1 MAEKMKSAEAAA
13 PLIDNGDVKKLLSL
27 LSKVEGDRAK
37 EFSQLIAYVDAMG
50 RQFDRVSAELVQVRG
65 QLAELQQ
72 SPVKKALSAAVTG
85 LEKGVHAARERL
97 AAVKEQIAEGAA
109 RAVEEV
115 KHAGLA
121 GLNKA
126 VSFLGVKK
134 TLNLLRGDLHNTVTD
149 AKATIAKVEAVGEEL
164 RSVGGHLKQAGRATV
179 GKERQ
184 EVDASKEGRFQA
196 GLLAPLRSFR
206 DIVEHMEQSAGK
218 AVGQLEKL
226 EQAAAR
232 KPSVLDNLKKAEKP
246 EKAAPAPPGRQR
258 RTGYYQRMNREDGS
272 ATANQPEAFSSSS
285 GYEAPPEQA
294 APEEPGRLRFTPSDA
309 LNEGAGDLTRDKKRR
324 GRQQARHDTGTGAAP
339 EGGGGRLRFTKEE
352 QRQAGDGGTT
362 GPEPSGAADGDTGD
376 GTGEAGSDTGDP
388 RQARKTDKAKR
399 RLDKAT
405 GKAQKARDNLPTQRR
420 VRLKKEFDEDA
431 GRPRRRLR
439 FEQEVKPEGKRNPLA
454 RGALAVGRAVDLKV
468 HQKIHEVEHENV
480 GVEAAHKAE
489 FTAENLA
496 HDTVRFAYRHHKRA
510 PYAKMRK
517 WEKKAAKANVNYLYQ
532 KTLQENPELA
542 RSTLSR
548 LQQKRRIK
556 KQYQKAAREA
566 KRSAAAAKESAGLLG
581 SAARAIV
588 NFAGAHKGA
597 VAIAVI
603 VVLIVFFFASCTSSC
618 SSMLAG
624 GFSAMFVPS
633 YKAEDSDIE
642 QSELQWTQMETQLQE
657 DIDNAE
663 RDHPGYD
670 EYRYELDEIGHDP
683 FQIIAFLSAMYD
695 DFLYADVSAVL
706 REVFDEVY
714 TLEFIET
721 VETRTY
727 TDEDGDEHEYDW
739 YILTTKLTT
748 RDFEEVVRPRL
759 ETAEHGDL
767 YDVYMDSLG
776 GHQKYG
782 NPLGFEWLGSVTSL
796 YGYRENPT
804 AAGTQIHRGLD
815 IAAPAGTPIY
825 SVQDGT
831 VIQAVHG
838 HASYGNYI
846 LIADDKGR
854 ETRYAHCSVLTA
866 AEGQKVKTGDKIAEV
881 GSTGNST
888 GNHLHIEIKEN
899 GQYLNPLY
907 LLNYAYKEDSE

>member
-1 MAEKMKSAEAAA
+1 M
-13 PLIDNGDVKKLLSL
+13 
-27 LSKVEGDRAK
+27 
-37 EFSQLIAYVDAMG
+37 
-50 RQFDRVSAELVQVRG
+50 
-65 QLAELQQ
+65 
-72 SPVKKALSAAVTG
+72 
-85 LEKGVHAARERL
+85 RER
-97 AAVKEQIAEGAA
+97 EPERP
-109 RAVEEV
+109 RA
-115 KHAGLA
+115 
-121 GLNKA
+121 
-126 VSFLGVKK
+126 
-134 TLNLLRGDLHNTVTD
+134 D
-149 AKATIAKVEAVGEEL
+149 
-164 RSVGGHLKQAGRATV
+164 GGRLQAG
-179 GKERQ
+179 
-184 EVDASKEGRFQA
+184 GRRSPEA
-196 GLLAPLRSFR
+196 GRT
-206 DIVEHMEQSAGK
+206 AG
-218 AVGQLEKL
+218 
-226 EQAAAR
+226 
-232 KPSVLDNLKKAEKP
+232 
-246 EKAAPAPPGRQR
+246 PAPPGRQR

-294 APEEPGRLRFTPSDA
+294 APDSWREAQPDNQVRRPPDAVPSGRRRFGPDDTGRTFPADRPPGVEAPEEPGRLRFTPSDA

-324 GRQQARHDTGTGAAP
+324 GRQQ
-339 EGGGGRLRFTKEE
+339 
-352 QRQAGDGGTT
+352 
-362 GPEPSGAADGDTGD
+362 
-376 GTGEAGSDTGDP
+376 
-388 RQARKTDKAKR
+388 
-399 RLDKAT
+399 
-405 GKAQKARDNLPTQRR
+405 ARDNLPTQRR

>member
-1 MAEKMKSAEAAA
+1 M
-13 PLIDNGDVKKLLSL
+13 
-27 LSKVEGDRAK
+27 
-37 EFSQLIAYVDAMG
+37 
-50 RQFDRVSAELVQVRG
+50 
-65 QLAELQQ
+65 
-72 SPVKKALSAAVTG
+72 
-85 LEKGVHAARERL
+85 REREPERPRL
-97 AAVKEQIAEGAA
+97 DKGRRPPE
-109 RAVEEV
+109 
-115 KHAGLA
+115 
-121 GLNKA
+121 
-126 VSFLGVKK
+126 
-134 TLNLLRGDLHNTVTD
+134 
-149 AKATIAKVEAVGEEL
+149 
-164 RSVGGHLKQAGRATV
+164 AGRT
-179 GKERQ
+179 
-184 EVDASKEGRFQA
+184 A
-196 GLLAPLRSFR
+196 G
-206 DIVEHMEQSAGK
+206 
-218 AVGQLEKL
+218 
-226 EQAAAR
+226 
-232 KPSVLDNLKKAEKP
+232 
-246 EKAAPAPPGRQR
+246 PAPPER
-258 RTGYYQRMNREDGS
+258 RRPTGYYQRMSRENGS

-285 GYEAPPEQA
+285 GYDTPEAAPDGWREAPPDDQA
-294 APEEPGRLRFTPSDA
+294 RRPGPGDTGRTPPADHRPGVEAPEEPGRLRFTPSDT
-309 LNEGAGDLTRDKKRR
+309 LKEGAGDLTRPKKGR
-324 GRQQARHDTGTGAAP
+324 GRQQARPDTGPTP

-352 QRQAGDGGTT
+352 QRQAGDAHTGEPS
-362 GPEPSGAADGDTGD
+362 GPEASGAADGDTGD
-376 GTGEAGSDTGDP
+376 ATGEAGGT

-405 GKAQKARDNLPTQRR
+405 GKAQKARDNLPTHRR

-439 FEQEVKPEGKRNPLA
+439 FEEEVKPEGRRNPLA
-454 RGALAVGRAVDLKV
+454 RGALAAGRAVDLKV

-548 LQQKRRIK
+548 FQQKRRIK
-556 KQYQKAAREA
+556 KQYQRAAREA

-581 SAARAIV
+581 SAVRAV
-588 NFAGAHKGA
+588 LNFAGAHKGV
-597 VAIAVI
+597 VAIVVI

-624 GFSAMFVPS
+624 GFSAAFVPA

-670 EYRYELDEIGHDP
+670 EYRYELDAIGHDP

-695 DFLYADVSAVL
+695 DFLYTDVSAVL

-727 TDEDGDEHEYDW
+727 TDEDGDEHEYEW
-739 YILTTKLTT
+739 YILTTKLTA
-748 RDFEEVVRPRL
+748 RDFEEVIRPRL
-759 ETAEHGDL
+759 DTAENGDL

-782 NPLGFEWLGSVTSL
+782 NPLGFEWLGSVTSH

-831 VIQAVHG
+831 VIGAVHG

-866 AEGQKVKTGDKIAEV
+866 TEGQKVKAGDKIAEV

-899 GQYLNPLY
+899 GAYLNPLY
-907 LLNYAYKEDSE
+907 LLNYTQKEDSE

>member
-246 EKAAPAPPGRQR
+246 EKAAPAPKRA
-258 RTGYYQRMNREDGS
+258 E
-272 ATANQPEAFSSSS
+272 PE
-285 GYEAPPEQA
+285 

>member
-294 APEEPGRLRFTPSDA
+294 APDSWREAQPDNQVRRPPDAVPSGRRRFGPDDTGRTFPADRPPGVEAPEEPGRLRFTPSDA

-324 GRQQARHDTGTGAAP
+324 GRQQARHDTGTGAV
-339 EGGGGRLRFTKEE
+339 
-352 QRQAGDGGTT
+352 
-362 GPEPSGAADGDTGD
+362 
-376 GTGEAGSDTGDP
+376 
-388 RQARKTDKAKR
+388 R
-399 RLDKAT
+399 R
-405 GKAQKARDNLPTQRR
+405 
-420 VRLKKEFDEDA
+420 
-431 GRPRRRLR
+431 
-439 FEQEVKPEGKRNPLA
+439 
-454 RGALAVGRAVDLKV
+454 
-468 HQKIHEVEHENV
+468 
-480 GVEAAHKAE
+480 
-489 FTAENLA
+489 
-496 HDTVRFAYRHHKRA
+496 
-510 PYAKMRK
+510 
-517 WEKKAAKANVNYLYQ
+517 
-532 KTLQENPELA
+532 
-542 RSTLSR
+542 
-548 LQQKRRIK
+548 
-556 KQYQKAAREA
+556 
-566 KRSAAAAKESAGLLG
+566 
-581 SAARAIV
+581 
-588 NFAGAHKGA
+588 
-597 VAIAVI
+597 
-603 VVLIVFFFASCTSSC
+603 C
-618 SSMLAG
+618 
-624 GFSAMFVPS
+624 
-633 YKAEDSDIE
+633 
-642 QSELQWTQMETQLQE
+642 
-657 DIDNAE
+657 
-663 RDHPGYD
+663 
-670 EYRYELDEIGHDP
+670 
-683 FQIIAFLSAMYD
+683 
-695 DFLYADVSAVL
+695 
-706 REVFDEVY
+706 
-714 TLEFIET
+714 
-721 VETRTY
+721 
-727 TDEDGDEHEYDW
+727 
-739 YILTTKLTT
+739 
-748 RDFEEVVRPRL
+748 
-759 ETAEHGDL
+759 
-767 YDVYMDSLG
+767 
-776 GHQKYG
+776 
-782 NPLGFEWLGSVTSL
+782 
-796 YGYRENPT
+796 
-804 AAGTQIHRGLD
+804 
-815 IAAPAGTPIY
+815 
-825 SVQDGT
+825 
-831 VIQAVHG
+831 
-838 HASYGNYI
+838 
-846 LIADDKGR
+846 
-854 ETRYAHCSVLTA
+854 
-866 AEGQKVKTGDKIAEV
+866 
-881 GSTGNST
+881 
-888 GNHLHIEIKEN
+888 
-899 GQYLNPLY
+899 
-907 LLNYAYKEDSE
+907 

>member
-246 EKAAPAPPGRQR
+246 EKAAPAPKRAEPDAVPSGRRRFGPDDTGRTFPADRPPGV
-258 RTGYYQRMNREDGS
+258 E
-272 ATANQPEAFSSSS
+272 
-285 GYEAPPEQA
+285 

>member
-246 EKAAPAPPGRQR
+246 EKAAPAP
-258 RTGYYQRMNREDGS
+258 
-272 ATANQPEAFSSSS
+272 
-285 GYEAPPEQA
+285 
-294 APEEPGRLRFTPSDA
+294 
-309 LNEGAGDLTRDKKRR
+309 
-324 GRQQARHDTGTGAAP
+324 

-362 GPEPSGAADGDTGD
+362 GPEPSGAADG

>member
-246 EKAAPAPPGRQR
+246 EKAAP
-258 RTGYYQRMNREDGS
+258 
-272 ATANQPEAFSSSS
+272 
-285 GYEAPPEQA
+285 
-294 APEEPGRLRFTPSDA
+294 
-309 LNEGAGDLTRDKKRR
+309 
-324 GRQQARHDTGTGAAP
+324 AP

>member
-1 MAEKMKSAEAAA
+1 M
-13 PLIDNGDVKKLLSL
+13 
-27 LSKVEGDRAK
+27 
-37 EFSQLIAYVDAMG
+37 
-50 RQFDRVSAELVQVRG
+50 
-65 QLAELQQ
+65 
-72 SPVKKALSAAVTG
+72 
-85 LEKGVHAARERL
+85 RER
-97 AAVKEQIAEGAA
+97 EPERP
-109 RAVEEV
+109 RA
-115 KHAGLA
+115 
-121 GLNKA
+121 
-126 VSFLGVKK
+126 
-134 TLNLLRGDLHNTVTD
+134 D
-149 AKATIAKVEAVGEEL
+149 
-164 RSVGGHLKQAGRATV
+164 GGRLQAG
-179 GKERQ
+179 
-184 EVDASKEGRFQA
+184 GRRSPEA
-196 GLLAPLRSFR
+196 GRT
-206 DIVEHMEQSAGK
+206 AG
-218 AVGQLEKL
+218 
-226 EQAAAR
+226 
-232 KPSVLDNLKKAEKP
+232 
-246 EKAAPAPPGRQR
+246 PAPPGRQR

-294 APEEPGRLRFTPSDA
+294 APDSWREAPEEPGRLRFTPSAA

>member
-1 MAEKMKSAEAAA
+1 M
-13 PLIDNGDVKKLLSL
+13 
-27 LSKVEGDRAK
+27 
-37 EFSQLIAYVDAMG
+37 
-50 RQFDRVSAELVQVRG
+50 
-65 QLAELQQ
+65 
-72 SPVKKALSAAVTG
+72 
-85 LEKGVHAARERL
+85 REREPERPRL
-97 AAVKEQIAEGAA
+97 D
-109 RAVEEV
+109 
-115 KHAGLA
+115 
-121 GLNKA
+121 
-126 VSFLGVKK
+126 
-134 TLNLLRGDLHNTVTD
+134 RGRRPP
-149 AKATIAKVEAVGEEL
+149 E
-164 RSVGGHLKQAGRATV
+164 AGRT
-179 GKERQ
+179 
-184 EVDASKEGRFQA
+184 A
-196 GLLAPLRSFR
+196 G
-206 DIVEHMEQSAGK
+206 
-218 AVGQLEKL
+218 
-226 EQAAAR
+226 
-232 KPSVLDNLKKAEKP
+232 
-246 EKAAPAPPGRQR
+246 PAPPGRQR
-258 RTGYYQRMNREDGS
+258 RTGYYQRMNRENES
-272 ATANQPEAFSSSS
+272 ATAHQPEAFSSSS
-285 GYEAPPEQA
+285 GYDPPEAAPDSWRQEA
-294 APEEPGRLRFTPSDA
+294 QPDDQVRRPTDTVPSGRRRFDAERPPGAEAPEEPGRLRFTPSDA
-309 LNEGAGDLTRDKKRR
+309 LKEGAGDLTHAKKGR
-324 GRQQARHDTGTGAAP
+324 GRQQARPDTGAAP
-339 EGGGGRLRFTKEE
+339 EGGGSRLRFTKEE
-352 QRQAGDGGTT
+352 QRQAGDNGDT
-362 GPEPSGAADGDTGD
+362 SGAADGDTGD
-376 GTGEAGSDTGDP
+376 GTGEAGSGDP

-399 RLDKAT
+399 RLEKAT
-405 GKAQKARDNLPTQRR
+405 GKAEKARDNLPTHRR

-454 RGALAVGRAVDLKV
+454 RGALAAGRAVDLKV

-480 GVEAAHKAE
+480 GVEAAHKVE

-542 RSTLSR
+542 RSALSR

-556 KQYQKAAREA
+556 KQYQRAAREA
-566 KRSAAAAKESAGLLG
+566 KRSAAAAKETAGLVG
-581 SAARAIV
+581 SAARAVV

-597 VAIAVI
+597 VAIGVI

-624 GFSAMFVPS
+624 GFSAAFVPA
-633 YKAEDSDIE
+633 YKAEDGDIE
-642 QSELQWTQMETQLQE
+642 QSELQWTEMETQLQE

-695 DFLYADVSAVL
+695 DFLYTDVSAVL

-748 RDFEEVVRPRL
+748 RDFEEVIRPRL
-759 ETAEHGDL
+759 DTAEHGDL

-866 AEGQKVKTGDKIAEV
+866 TEGQKVKAGDKIAEV

-907 LLNYAYKEDSE
+907 LLNYAYREDSE

>member
-1 MAEKMKSAEAAA
+1 M
-13 PLIDNGDVKKLLSL
+13 D
-27 LSKVEGDRAK
+27 
-37 EFSQLIAYVDAMG
+37 
-50 RQFDRVSAELVQVRG
+50 
-65 QLAELQQ
+65 
-72 SPVKKALSAAVTG
+72 
-85 LEKGVHAARERL
+85 
-97 AAVKEQIAEGAA
+97 
-109 RAVEEV
+109 
-115 KHAGLA
+115 
-121 GLNKA
+121 
-126 VSFLGVKK
+126 
-134 TLNLLRGDLHNTVTD
+134 
-149 AKATIAKVEAVGEEL
+149 
-164 RSVGGHLKQAGRATV
+164 
-179 GKERQ
+179 
-184 EVDASKEGRFQA
+184 
-196 GLLAPLRSFR
+196 
-206 DIVEHMEQSAGK
+206 
-218 AVGQLEKL
+218 
-226 EQAAAR
+226 
-232 KPSVLDNLKKAEKP
+232 
-246 EKAAPAPPGRQR
+246 
-258 RTGYYQRMNREDGS
+258 
-272 ATANQPEAFSSSS
+272 
-285 GYEAPPEQA
+285 
-294 APEEPGRLRFTPSDA
+294 
-309 LNEGAGDLTRDKKRR
+309 
-324 GRQQARHDTGTGAAP
+324 
-339 EGGGGRLRFTKEE
+339 
-352 QRQAGDGGTT
+352 
-362 GPEPSGAADGDTGD
+362 
-376 GTGEAGSDTGDP
+376 GDP

>member
-1 MAEKMKSAEAAA
+1 M
-13 PLIDNGDVKKLLSL
+13 
-27 LSKVEGDRAK
+27 
-37 EFSQLIAYVDAMG
+37 
-50 RQFDRVSAELVQVRG
+50 
-65 QLAELQQ
+65 
-72 SPVKKALSAAVTG
+72 
-85 LEKGVHAARERL
+85 RERERPRPDSDRL
-97 AAVKEQIAEGAA
+97 
-109 RAVEEV
+109 
-115 KHAGLA
+115 
-121 GLNKA
+121 
-126 VSFLGVKK
+126 
-134 TLNLLRGDLHNTVTD
+134 
-149 AKATIAKVEAVGEEL
+149 
-164 RSVGGHLKQAGRATV
+164 QAG
-179 GKERQ
+179 
-184 EVDASKEGRFQA
+184 GRRPPEA
-196 GLLAPLRSFR
+196 GRT
-206 DIVEHMEQSAGK
+206 AG
-218 AVGQLEKL
+218 
-226 EQAAAR
+226 
-232 KPSVLDNLKKAEKP
+232 
-246 EKAAPAPPGRQR
+246 PAPPERR
-258 RTGYYQRMNREDGS
+258 RTGYYQRFARED
-272 ATANQPEAFSSSS
+272 APANEPEAFSSSS
-285 GYEAPPEQA
+285 RYEAPPGPTDTGRTPPA
-294 APEEPGRLRFTPSDA
+294 DRRPGPEEPGRLRFTPSDE
-309 LNEGAGDLTRDKKRR
+309 LKPGAGDLTQPRKQHGRR
-324 GRQQARHDTGTGAAP
+324 QARSADDAPKAP
-339 EGGGGRLRFTKEE
+339 EDGKASRLHFTKEE
-352 QRQAGDGGTT
+352 RQQAGDAPTGDPS
-362 GPEPSGAADGDTGD
+362 GPEPSGAAGGD
-376 GTGEAGSDTGDP
+376 TGEAGGT

-405 GKAQKARDNLPTQRR
+405 GKAQEARDTLPTHRKI
-420 VRLKKEFDEDA
+420 RLKKEFDEDA

-439 FEQEVKPEGKRNPLA
+439 FEEEVKPEGKRNPLA
-454 RGALAVGRAVDLKV
+454 RGALAAGRAVDLRV

-480 GVEAAHKAE
+480 GVEAGHKVE

-496 HDTVRFAYRHHKRA
+496 HDTVRFAYRHHKHA
-510 PYAKMRK
+510 PYNKMRK

-566 KRSAAAAKESAGLLG
+566 KRGAAAAKESAGLVG
-581 SAARAIV
+581 SAARAVV
-588 NFAGAHKGA
+588 NFVGAHKGA

-633 YKAEDSDIE
+633 YKAEDAEIE
-642 QSELQWTQMETQLQE
+642 QSELQWTEMETQLQE

-695 DFLYADVSAVL
+695 DFLYTDVSAVL
-706 REVFDEVY
+706 QEVFNEVY
-714 TLEFIET
+714 DLQFIET
-721 VETRTY
+721 VEVRTY
-727 TDEDGDEHEYDW
+727 TDEDGEEHEYNW

-748 RDFEEVVRPRL
+748 RDFEEVIRPRL
-759 ETAEHGDL
+759 ESAEHGDL

-782 NPLGFEWLGSVTSL
+782 NPLGFEWLGNVTSL

-831 VIQAVHG
+831 VIGAVHG

-846 LIADDKGR
+846 LIADDEGR

-866 AEGQKVKTGDKIAEV
+866 AEGQKVKAGDKIAEV

-907 LLNYAYKEDSE
+907 LLNYAYKEGSE

>member
-1 MAEKMKSAEAAA
+1 M
-13 PLIDNGDVKKLLSL
+13 I
-27 LSKVEGDRAK
+27 
-37 EFSQLIAYVDAMG
+37 
-50 RQFDRVSAELVQVRG
+50 
-65 QLAELQQ
+65 
-72 SPVKKALSAAVTG
+72 
-85 LEKGVHAARERL
+85 
-97 AAVKEQIAEGAA
+97 
-109 RAVEEV
+109 
-115 KHAGLA
+115 
-121 GLNKA
+121 
-126 VSFLGVKK
+126 
-134 TLNLLRGDLHNTVTD
+134 
-149 AKATIAKVEAVGEEL
+149 
-164 RSVGGHLKQAGRATV
+164 
-179 GKERQ
+179 
-184 EVDASKEGRFQA
+184 
-196 GLLAPLRSFR
+196 
-206 DIVEHMEQSAGK
+206 
-218 AVGQLEKL
+218 
-226 EQAAAR
+226 
-232 KPSVLDNLKKAEKP
+232 PSVLP
-246 EKAAPAPPGRQR
+246 
-258 RTGYYQRMNREDGS
+258 
-272 ATANQPEAFSSSS
+272 
-285 GYEAPPEQA
+285 
-294 APEEPGRLRFTPSDA
+294 
-309 LNEGAGDLTRDKKRR
+309 
-324 GRQQARHDTGTGAAP
+324 TGTTNAP
-339 EGGGGRLRFTKEE
+339 
-352 QRQAGDGGTT
+352 
-362 GPEPSGAADGDTGD
+362 
-376 GTGEAGSDTGDP
+376 
-388 RQARKTDKAKR
+388 
-399 RLDKAT
+399 
-405 GKAQKARDNLPTQRR
+405 
-420 VRLKKEFDEDA
+420 
-431 GRPRRRLR
+431 
-439 FEQEVKPEGKRNPLA
+439 
-454 RGALAVGRAVDLKV
+454 
-468 HQKIHEVEHENV
+468 
-480 GVEAAHKAE
+480 
-489 FTAENLA
+489 
-496 HDTVRFAYRHHKRA
+496 

>member
-1 MAEKMKSAEAAA
+1 M
-13 PLIDNGDVKKLLSL
+13 
-27 LSKVEGDRAK
+27 
-37 EFSQLIAYVDAMG
+37 
-50 RQFDRVSAELVQVRG
+50 
-65 QLAELQQ
+65 
-72 SPVKKALSAAVTG
+72 
-85 LEKGVHAARERL
+85 RER
-97 AAVKEQIAEGAA
+97 EPERP
-109 RAVEEV
+109 RA
-115 KHAGLA
+115 
-121 GLNKA
+121 
-126 VSFLGVKK
+126 
-134 TLNLLRGDLHNTVTD
+134 D
-149 AKATIAKVEAVGEEL
+149 
-164 RSVGGHLKQAGRATV
+164 GGRLQAG
-179 GKERQ
+179 
-184 EVDASKEGRFQA
+184 GRRSPEA
-196 GLLAPLRSFR
+196 GRT
-206 DIVEHMEQSAGK
+206 AG
-218 AVGQLEKL
+218 
-226 EQAAAR
+226 
-232 KPSVLDNLKKAEKP
+232 
-246 EKAAPAPPGRQR
+246 PAPPGRQR

-294 APEEPGRLRFTPSDA
+294 APDSWREAQPDNQVRRPPDAVPSGRRRFGPD
-309 LNEGAGDLTRDKKRR
+309 
-324 GRQQARHDTGTGAAP
+324 DTGRTFPADRPPGVEAP